1 MWKELNT
8 LKDSFPDFVDLYGE
22 LVPSFDHEW
31 EAIAFYFDYRQTQ
44 LEELAQLCHF
54 HNISLDY
61 SEESLYQLESLYFDA
76 LTKQL
81 FAEWK
86 MPIDALE
93 AMMSVY
99 IGEVVIRHHSDA
111 DWVVRPY
118 MDSPHKYTLG
128 LRRNNKTWHCSTQFC
143 EQLYL
148 EKQASHP
155 YVSMYQSLMSS

>member
-1 MWKELNT
+1 MWKELNR

-22 LVPSFDHEW
+22 QVPSFDHEW

-54 HNISLDY
+54 HHISLDY
-61 SEESLYQLESLYFDA
+61 SEDSLYQLESLYFDA
-76 LTKQL
+76 FTQQL

-99 IGEVVIRHHSDA
+99 MGEVVIRHHSDA
-111 DWVVRPY
+111 DWVVLPY
-118 MDSPHKYTLG
+118 MDSPHQYTLG
-128 LRRNNKTWHCSTQFC
+128 LRRDNKTWHSPAFC
-143 EQLYL
+143 EHLYL

-155 YVSMYQSLMSS
+155 YVSMYQSLM